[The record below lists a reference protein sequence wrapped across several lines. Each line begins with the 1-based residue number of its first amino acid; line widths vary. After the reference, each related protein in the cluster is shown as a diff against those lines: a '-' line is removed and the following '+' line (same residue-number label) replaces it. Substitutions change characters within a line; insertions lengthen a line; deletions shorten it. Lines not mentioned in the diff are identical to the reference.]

1 LNKSY
6 AVSYALNFL
15 SFLFIDKEIE
25 KKIETIYLFGSGAR
39 KELEKDSDIDIFIDC
54 KEEREIEKRAKAAV
68 ERFYESKDYEKWK
81 ILKFTYPITI
91 EAGELKN
98 WEVKSSIEKEGI
110 LLYARKTPIFEKKER
125 KILLTIK
132 LPKEKKKYLHLTR
145 ELFGRKEKNYMS
157 EGLIMEMKGKQLSP
171 TSFIVSLEKINEVI
185 NILNF
190 EKIDYTLIEFW
201 SDFKN

>member
-1 LNKSY
+1 MNKSY

-145 ELFGRKEKNYMS
+145 ELFGRKEKGYK
-157 EGLIMEMKGKQLSP
+157 EGALLQELHG
-171 TSFIVSLEKINEVI
+171 EKIAA
-185 NILNF
+185 NIIIIPKEESKKIIDLLNK
-190 EKIDYTLIEFW
+190 EKIEYK
-201 SDFKN
+201 FKEIFS